1 MLPRSLS
8 NPTLVRHSALMINS
22 IPSHSSLLSHS
33 LIFLY
38 STKPGK
44 SCQKIRRRREK
55 GKESRIYPKRF
66 INRIKKKEKKEEENE
81 RINKNSIQVSFFN
94 NTLPPTIK
102 IFKSQIS
109 KTIETAIGFEKIP
122 HPRTIGFQTHPP
134 NIWNIRVFTSMEQ
147 SAVLLC
153 DFIAEDVSVRSFLA
167 QGSSTRG
174 RKSNRPRQIVEISNR
189 RTGSRGD
196 PAAFDRFNRTR
207 IRPTLAILLG
217 VIAWKRGCR
226 LFFPPLFFFF
236 SFFSQP
242 SPVPR
247 KESSLSLSLLCAR
260 EFRDST
266 SGWARGQV

>member
-1 MLPRSLS
+1 
-8 NPTLVRHSALMINS
+8 
-22 IPSHSSLLSHS
+22 
-33 LIFLY
+33 
-38 STKPGK
+38 
-44 SCQKIRRRREK
+44 
-55 GKESRIYPKRF
+55 
-66 INRIKKKEKKEEENE
+66 
-81 RINKNSIQVSFFN
+81 
-94 NTLPPTIK
+94 
-102 IFKSQIS
+102 
-109 KTIETAIGFEKIP
+109 
-122 HPRTIGFQTHPP
+122 
-134 NIWNIRVFTSMEQ
+134 MEQ

-226 LFFPPLFFFF
+226 LFFPPLSFSFFL
-236 SFFSQP
+236 FFSQP

-247 KESSLSLSLLCAR
+247 EESSLSLSLSFMRVNFEILHQAGR
-260 EFRDST
+260 EDRCN
-266 SGWARGQV
+266 GEWALMRSILAAGMEGIHRVVQRAAKFFIRRSLAGVSSLWNFDQAKSRGDISVQRCR